1 MKLQKIYI
9 FSFIIVLF
17 LCIDYLGLYQLGD
30 IRVNDI
36 VISKPM
42 GYKYSSVSSL
52 DNKSLLNIFQNIN
65 GLQTK
70 HTLDENSLLSLNF
83 EQKFLGEKTTIFFS
97 KLSNFDKKILKKK
110 DETKLCTK
118 LDIQNE
124 NNQYTSKNI
133 IYKSNINIYI
143 LSSDIEKITYFYDQI
158 CN

>member
-1 MKLQKIYI
+1 MKQQKKYI
-9 FSFIIVLF
+9 FSFVIVLI

-42 GYKYSSVSSL
+42 GYKYSSASSL
-52 DNKSLLNIFQNIN
+52 DNKSLLNIFQSIN
-65 GLQTK
+65 GLLTK
-70 HTLDENSLLSLNF
+70 HTLDENSLLSLKF

-110 DETKLCTK
+110 DETNLCTK
-118 LDIQNE
+118 LEFQNE

-143 LSSDIEKITYFYDQI
+143 FSSDKEKITYFYDQI